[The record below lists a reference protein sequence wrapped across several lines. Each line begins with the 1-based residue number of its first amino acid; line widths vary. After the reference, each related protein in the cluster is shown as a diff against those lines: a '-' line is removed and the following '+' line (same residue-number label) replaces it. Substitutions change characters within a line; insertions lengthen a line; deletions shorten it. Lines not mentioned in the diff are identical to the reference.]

1 MIKLAS
7 LMASA
12 FFAVAA
18 IAQLPSP
25 ALVGYWHNWNDV
37 NAKYIDIDSVDSR
50 YNVIPVAFAIPTSN
64 TDMTMTFTPDRGTVQ
79 QLKDRIK
86 RQQDKGKKVLLSIGG
101 ATAYV
106 DLTTAANQDAFTTS
120 LVDILETYGFDGLD
134 IDIEHGRSILIEG
147 GTIAAPQNPAQ
158 NNLIAAIKTIMAE
171 YRATFGRKMLLTFA
185 PETAYVQ
192 GGMSGFGNIWGGYLP
207 ILDAFRDSLDLIHV
221 QLYNSGTMYGIDNK
235 IYAQGTADFI
245 VAMTEAV
252 IKGFA
257 TRGGGTMGGFPAS
270 KVAVGLPATVNAAG
284 GGYVDSATIDSAVT
298 YLLGKGPRPGTYVLN
313 KATGYPDLGGMMTW
327 SINWDSVSAN
337 GKRYPY
343 ASVYHALFGTPPLP
357 VPDQVQL
364 IAPFHDQYLRQNSV
378 QLRWARTEPEVTS
391 YHVEVRQ
398 DGRIVTSD
406 TAITDTTQTMATLIP
421 ATTYTWRVRARNAS
435 GWGSWST
442 QRTFRSVPF
451 PTRPQLIAP
460 APNRTL
466 TANTTTL
473 QWGKASP
480 DVLDYRVTLTL
491 KSGSVV
497 ADSIV
502 TDTTLFVWL
511 MPATTYMWRVQAR
524 NVSGAG
530 EWSDTWSF
538 TSLPYPDT
546 VQLLLPAN
554 QSVLIDSAIS
564 MTWMQAGPGVQV
576 YHLELYRGGSLIT
589 SDSSLT
595 DTVMAPTDPRCCVTY
610 AWRVRARNAS
620 GWGPWSATR
629 QFEFLPPPSAVSIV
643 GPAQGA
649 QIIEGPVTI
658 MWLQASPKVLAYHI
672 QVRQD
677 TTIVYSSET
686 LTDTSLAL
694 PALPIAD
701 GYSVR
706 VRAANASGI
715 GPWTDWRM
723 FAIIADTTTSVEV
736 SMDGDAL
743 QMYPHPVGHVLTIQS
758 TTNIASDIVIYDLH
772 GRQLHASQA
781 DQPTSTRMIDLS
793 ALQPG
798 IYVLRAG
805 RIVQTI
811 VKQ

>member
-1 MIKLAS
+1 MIKLVT

-12 FFAVAA
+12 LVAVAA
-18 IAQLPSP
+18 FAQLPSP

-37 NAKYIDIDSVDSR
+37 NAKYIDIDAVDDR
-50 YNVIPVAFAIPTSN
+50 YNVIPVAFAIPVSN
-64 TDMTMTFTPDRGTVQ
+64 TDMTMTFVPDRGTVQ
-79 QLKDRIK
+79 QLKTRIQNLQAQGK
-86 RQQDKGKKVLLSIGG
+86 RVLLSIGG

-284 GGYVDSATIDSAVT
+284 GGYVDSATVDSAVT

-327 SINWDSVSAN
+327 SINWDSTLTD
-337 GKRYPY
+337 GKSYRY
-343 ASVYHALFGTPPLP
+343 AAVYEALFGEPPLP

-364 IAPFHDQYLRQNSV
+364 IAPFQDQYLRQNSV
-378 QLRWARTEPEVTS
+378 QLRWSRTLPEVTS

-502 TDTTLFVWL
+502 TDTTLFVSL
-511 MPATTYMWRVQAR
+511 KPATTYLWRVQAR

-530 EWSDTWSF
+530 EWSDTWTF
-538 TSLPYPDT
+538 NSLPYPDT

-554 QSVLIDSAIS
+554 QAVLVDSAIS
-564 MTWMQAGPGVQV
+564 MSWMQAGPGVQD
-576 YHLELYRGGSLIT
+576 YHLELYRSGSLIT
-589 SDSSLT
+589 SDSTLT
-595 DTVMAPTDPRCCVTY
+595 DTVMALADPRCCVTY

-643 GPAQGA
+643 GPAQDA

-658 MWLQASPKVLAYHI
+658 TWLQASPKVLTYHME
-672 QVRQD
+672 VRQD
-677 TTIVYSSET
+677 TTVVYSSET

-694 PALPIAD
+694 PALPLD
-701 GYSVR
+701 DDYSVR

-723 FAIIADTTTSVEV
+723 FAIIADTTTSVDETTV
-736 SMDGDAL
+736 RAQRLTIYPQPASDWITFDKPEGETVELFDLQGRPLLRAERHAGEDRITLHVAAL
-743 QMYPHPVGHVLTIQS
+743 PVGLYVVR
-758 TTNIASDIVIYDLH
+758 TNKRSAIIAIM
-772 GRQLHASQA
+772 R
-781 DQPTSTRMIDLS
+781 
-793 ALQPG
+793 
-798 IYVLRAG
+798 
-805 RIVQTI
+805 
-811 VKQ
+811 

>member
-1 MIKLAS
+1 
-7 LMASA
+7 
-12 FFAVAA
+12 
-18 IAQLPSP
+18 
-25 ALVGYWHNWNDV
+25 
-37 NAKYIDIDSVDSR
+37 
-50 YNVIPVAFAIPTSN
+50 
-64 TDMTMTFTPDRGTVQ
+64 
-79 QLKDRIK
+79 
-86 RQQDKGKKVLLSIGG
+86 
-101 ATAYV
+101 
-106 DLTTAANQDAFTTS
+106 
-120 LVDILETYGFDGLD
+120 
-134 IDIEHGRSILIEG
+134 
-147 GTIAAPQNPAQ
+147 
-158 NNLIAAIKTIMAE
+158 
-171 YRATFGRKMLLTFA
+171 
-185 PETAYVQ
+185 
-192 GGMSGFGNIWGGYLP
+192 
-207 ILDAFRDSLDLIHV
+207 
-221 QLYNSGTMYGIDNK
+221 
-235 IYAQGTADFI
+235 
-245 VAMTEAV
+245 
-252 IKGFA
+252 
-257 TRGGGTMGGFPAS
+257 
-270 KVAVGLPATVNAAG
+270 
-284 GGYVDSATIDSAVT
+284 
-298 YLLGKGPRPGTYVLN
+298 
-313 KATGYPDLGGMMTW
+313 MMTW

-595 DTVMAPTDPRCCVTY
+595 DTVMALTDPRCCVTY

-706 VRAANASGI
+706 VRAANGSGI

>member
-1 MIKLAS
+1 
-7 LMASA
+7 
-12 FFAVAA
+12 
-18 IAQLPSP
+18 
-25 ALVGYWHNWNDV
+25 
-37 NAKYIDIDSVDSR
+37 
-50 YNVIPVAFAIPTSN
+50 
-64 TDMTMTFTPDRGTVQ
+64 
-79 QLKDRIK
+79 
-86 RQQDKGKKVLLSIGG
+86 
-101 ATAYV
+101 
-106 DLTTAANQDAFTTS
+106 
-120 LVDILETYGFDGLD
+120 
-134 IDIEHGRSILIEG
+134 
-147 GTIAAPQNPAQ
+147 
-158 NNLIAAIKTIMAE
+158 
-171 YRATFGRKMLLTFA
+171 
-185 PETAYVQ
+185 
-192 GGMSGFGNIWGGYLP
+192 
-207 ILDAFRDSLDLIHV
+207 
-221 QLYNSGTMYGIDNK
+221 
-235 IYAQGTADFI
+235 
-245 VAMTEAV
+245 
-252 IKGFA
+252 
-257 TRGGGTMGGFPAS
+257 
-270 KVAVGLPATVNAAG
+270 
-284 GGYVDSATIDSAVT
+284 
-298 YLLGKGPRPGTYVLN
+298 
-313 KATGYPDLGGMMTW
+313 
-327 SINWDSVSAN
+327 
-337 GKRYPY
+337 
-343 ASVYHALFGTPPLP
+343 
-357 VPDQVQL
+357 
-364 IAPFHDQYLRQNSV
+364 
-378 QLRWARTEPEVTS
+378 
-391 YHVEVRQ
+391 
-398 DGRIVTSD
+398 
-406 TAITDTTQTMATLIP
+406 
-421 ATTYTWRVRARNAS
+421 
-435 GWGSWST
+435 
-442 QRTFRSVPF
+442 
-451 PTRPQLIAP
+451 
-460 APNRTL
+460 
-466 TANTTTL
+466 L

-595 DTVMAPTDPRCCVTY
+595 DTVMALTDPRCCVTY